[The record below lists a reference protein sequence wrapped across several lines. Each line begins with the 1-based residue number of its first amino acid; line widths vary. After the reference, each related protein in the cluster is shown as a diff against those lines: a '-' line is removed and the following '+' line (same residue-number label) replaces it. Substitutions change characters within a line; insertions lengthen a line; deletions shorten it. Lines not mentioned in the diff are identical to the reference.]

1 MSYPSIVVMHYSWSN
16 WSRDIVAKRRRKNKR
31 KCGGG
36 AKVGGERRA
45 PARVANFF
53 ALTQF

>member
-1 MSYPSIVVMHYSWSN
+1 VVKLKPRHRGQKKKKKTRES
-16 WSRDIVAKRRRKNKR
+16 V
-31 KCGGG
+31 GGG